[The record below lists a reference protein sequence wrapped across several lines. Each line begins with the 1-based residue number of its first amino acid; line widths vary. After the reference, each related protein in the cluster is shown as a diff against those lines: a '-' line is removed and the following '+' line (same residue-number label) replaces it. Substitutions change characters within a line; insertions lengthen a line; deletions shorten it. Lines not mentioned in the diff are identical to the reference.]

1 MGFTPAS
8 SLVVEAGDASPES
21 PVSGDFDGDCVLVP
35 VLTPT
40 ESAITGQLQVARA
53 LLQASDAPLY
63 VVDPTETTP
72 TAYGPGLP
80 DDVERELVDRTE
92 RIVPRAGPP
101 GLLRTRALLN
111 GILTTIRAND
121 AGTLVVPSGAET
133 GFLRQS
139 LTERLALRA
148 DCDVVTVTGHRAND
162 ARSILLP
169 VTGGPHS
176 AAAADVAGDIAADTN
191 AWIDVLHVVPSD
203 ATEQRRERADA
214 HIQAACDRI
223 DRPERTTAWVLEAPD
238 VAAAIVEQ
246 SEYYG
251 LTVLGAPTKGR
262 LRELIAGSTSRTVR
276 TRARSPVVSV
286 RCDGDD

>member
-8 SLVVEAGDASPES
+8 SLVVEAGDVSPES
-21 PVSGDFDGDCVLVP
+21 PVSGDFGGDCVLVP

-40 ESAITGQLQVARA
+40 ESAVTGQLQVARA

-80 DDVERELVDRTE
+80 DDLERE
-92 RIVPRAGPP
+92 
-101 GLLRTRALLN
+101 

-139 LTERLALRA
+139 LTEQLALRA
-148 DCDVVTVTGHRAND
+148 DCDVVTVTGHRADD

-176 AAAADVAGDIAADTN
+176 TAAADVAGDIAADTN

-203 ATEQRRERADA
+203 ATERRRDRADT
-214 HIQAACDRI
+214 HIQAARDRI

-238 VAAAIVEQ
+238 AAAAIVEQ

-251 LTVLGAPTKGR
+251 LTVLGAPTKSR

-286 RCDGDD
+286 RCDGSD